1 MSDPLVR
8 DLQLMSSVQLSA
20 LTTANG
26 ETLKNQ
32 VTDTL
37 SNSFGQSLGRAVQV
51 SDEFNMMSNYKA
63 QSNNLLTAVS
73 TLESSATNNV
83 DTANRNS
90 DTAQRTREIKEWYY
104 NNKLDTLF
112 VFQLIFIGI
121 CFLAVLAFANKLGY
135 IGNGVIGISIGVIIV
150 IMILLISN
158 RAIYTNIQRNK
169 RFWSKNIYG
178 VPGSPLPG
186 GTLPTKCPT

>member
-1 MSDPLVR
+1 MGDPLLTN
-8 DLQLMSSVQLSA
+8 LQGMSSTQLGN
-20 LTTANG
+20 LLNDNRQ
-26 ETLKNQ
+26 TLQVQ
-32 VTDTL
+32 VTDTFA
-37 SNSFGQSLGRAVQV
+37 NSFGQSLGRVASV
-51 SDEFNMMSNYKA
+51 SDEFNMMSNYA
-63 QSNNLLTAVS
+63 VQSNNLLSAVT
-73 TLESSATNNV
+73 TLNSSAGTNLN
-83 DTANRNS
+83 TANQNS

-135 IGNGVIGISIGVIIV
+135 IGSGVIGISMGIFIV

-158 RAIYTNIQRNK
+158 RAMYTDVLRNK
-169 RFWSKNIYG
+169 RVWSKNIYG

-186 GTLPTKCPT
+186 GTLPTKCPS

>member
-1 MSDPLVR
+1 MADPLVR
-8 DLQLMSSVQLSA
+8 ELQLMSSVQLSSLA
-20 LTTANG
+20 TTNSQ
-26 ETLKNQ
+26 TLKDEVAN
-32 VTDTL
+32 TL
-37 SNSFGQSLGRAVQV
+37 ANSFGQSLGRAVQV

-63 QSNNLLTAVS
+63 QSNNLLTAV
-73 TLESSATNNV
+73 TTIGSSATNNV

-121 CFLAVLAFANKLGY
+121 CLLAVLAFANKLGY
-135 IGNGVIGISIGVIIV
+135 IGSGVIGISMGVIIV
-150 IMILLISN
+150 IMILLITN
-158 RAIYTNIQRNK
+158 RAVYTNIQRNK

>member
-1 MSDPLVR
+1 MGDPLLTN
-8 DLQLMSSVQLSA
+8 LQGMSSTQLGN
-20 LTTANG
+20 LLNDNRQ
-26 ETLKNQ
+26 TLQVQ
-32 VTDTL
+32 VTDTFA
-37 SNSFGQSLGRAVQV
+37 NSFGQSLGRVASV
-51 SDEFNMMSNYKA
+51 SDEFNMMSNYAA
-63 QSNNLLTAVS
+63 QSNNLLTAVT
-73 TLESSATNNV
+73 TLNSSAGTNLN
-83 DTANRNS
+83 TANQNS

-135 IGNGVIGISIGVIIV
+135 IGSGVIGISMGIFIV

-158 RAIYTNIQRNK
+158 RAMYTDVLRNK
-169 RFWSKNIYG
+169 RVWSKNIYG

-186 GTLPTKCPT
+186 GTLPTKCPS

>member
-1 MSDPLVR
+1 MADPLVR
-8 DLQLMSSVQLSA
+8 ELQVMSSVE
-20 LTTANG
+20 LTELATTNSQ
-26 ETLKNQ
+26 TLKDQ
-32 VTDTL
+32 VANNL
-37 SNSFGQSLGRAVQV
+37 ASSFGASLGRAVQV

-63 QSNNLLTAVS
+63 QSNNLLTAVD
-73 TLESSATNNV
+73 TLDSSATSNV
-83 DTANRNS
+83 DIANRNS

-121 CFLAVLAFANKLGY
+121 CFMAVLAFANKLGY
-135 IGNGVIGISIGVIIV
+135 IGSGVIGISMGLFIV

-158 RAIYTNIQRNK
+158 RAVYTNIQRNK